1 VGSKMEYSIDREKL
15 KKDSLL
21 ADVRKGR
28 IKTLEEY
35 ISMRVEEM
43 PDSIIALLTT
53 DSYAETGIMF
63 SVQLAWMADFYDAL
77 KEANIRS

>member
-1 VGSKMEYSIDREKL
+1 MDSKVGYNLEKEKL

-21 ADVRKGR
+21 ADVRKGK
-28 IKTLEEY
+28 IKTLDEY

-53 DSYAETGIMF
+53 DSYTGTSIMF
-63 SVQLAWMADFYDAL
+63 SVQLAWMADFHDAF

>member
-1 VGSKMEYSIDREKL
+1 MEYSIDREKL

-21 ADVRKGR
+21 TDVRKGR

-53 DSYAETGIMF
+53 DNYAETGIMF